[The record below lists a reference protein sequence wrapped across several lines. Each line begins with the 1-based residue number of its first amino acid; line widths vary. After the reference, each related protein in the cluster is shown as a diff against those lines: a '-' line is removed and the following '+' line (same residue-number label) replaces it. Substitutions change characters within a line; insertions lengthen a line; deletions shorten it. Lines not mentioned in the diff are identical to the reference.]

1 MKLLIHLLWI
11 FLPCNPLV
19 TARVKAMFPSTSVV
33 TSNNHRSY
41 INRSNNDPLWNSRP
55 WKGLLI
61 WVCCLQ
67 VLTSLGQTQW
77 CACSHPAL
85 LCAVYPLQN
94 QINVA
99 AENELFLAWRS
110 SDREG
115 VRGFL
120 CPPGC
125 HAVKAD
131 VWWSH
136 SDCRCLL
143 VLPAGRDEL
152 WLGVRAVFFP
162 ISLCTMVLWGIG
174 IRPHVHVESLGLQGM
189 WKYSFPLPLHFSFP
203 NTKACRPAELCPFFS
218 AGESSFIFLYGNLI
232 VLITCQE

>member
-152 WLGVRAVFFP
+152 WLGVRAVFFLSP
-162 ISLCTMVLWGIG
+162 YVPWCSEELGSDLMSMLRAWG
-174 IRPHVHVESLGLQGM
+174 
-189 WKYSFPLPLHFSFP
+189 Y
-203 NTKACRPAELCPFFS
+203 KACGNTLFHS
-218 AGESSFIFLYGNLI
+218 LFIFLFLTLKPAGLLNSARFFQREKALLYFFMG
-232 VLITCQE
+232 TS